1 MTRPVWDEQAT
12 DGLNAAR
19 GLHLALRFAALVVA
33 LAVVLVLVVLA
44 IVKGW
49 LVWVLAV
56 VLGAFVL
63 LVGRR
68 R

>member
-12 DGLNAAR
+12 EGLNAAR
-19 GLHLALRFAALVVA
+19 GLHLMLRFAALVLA
-33 LAVVLVLVVLA
+33 LAVVMALVMLA
-44 IVKGW
+44 IAKGW

-68 R
+68 P